1 MTITKEAYVDL
12 QEKYGKVI
20 KLIKEVD
27 PEETPYVSKYLAK
40 QELISMKAS
49 IEELLRKTTDNKSK
63 EHLKLV
69 GMYDSSLI
77 HTVFIINIFTA
88 MLGAVYY
95 YLGSISVD
103 VEELSNARK
112 FLDKCKEIIEP
123 YKQTPE
129 VVQIAQLMY
138 NQLAILTA
146 ENEPQDALTHITE
159 AKNVYENFK
168 TTHELAVDVSDLFV
182 ANIEGYDVEKAI
194 HNYEKNY
201 TLTLYYLA
209 QIYGVLKDSVK
220 SSVYCHVTLQRQL
233 EYDDY
238 DPIDWA
244 LNSATLSQ
252 VFMGKNGF
260 KQARHHL
267 AASSYILDRYG
278 EKLNQLTE
286 YNEEND
292 AKIENFK
299 HRSADIARCW
309 AKYGLLLLSVSK
321 ERLLKSTDDI
331 NKNESLSTDMS
342 KLELNSDDAG
352 LHVEDLSHLNFPTL
366 DLADYEAQITDQF
379 LLTMQDA
386 RKVFA
391 NVQKW
396 LNKAH
401 EYYTINNLASDY
413 IEIIQDKSQMYA
425 NLVFF
430 EDNPE
435 NQAKLHKRR
444 VDILEGVLKEINPTY
459 YLQYCRQ
466 IWFELAQIYTD
477 ILDIKIDKLQQSKD
491 RPSPHALQ
499 KINTLVDKSIHH
511 YTNFINCFKSP
522 STNELPKTIMEDFEK
537 PFLQAYFH
545 IGALYSRYIVLDKE
559 VKIKHDELSLQ
570 AYKKV
575 VEYCQT
581 NPRAVDAIPQ
591 EWPICKQMVELLPL
605 RIAKTSHDLT

>member
-12 QEKYGKVI
+12 QEKYDKVM

-27 PEETPYVSKYLAK
+27 PETTPYASKYLAK
-40 QELISMKAS
+40 RELLSMKARLDD
-49 IEELLRKTTDNKSK
+49 LLRKSTNESTSK
-63 EHLKLV
+63 EHVKLT
-69 GMYDSSLI
+69 GMLLLFYTFYIL
-77 HTVFIINIFTA
+77 VIILG

-103 VEELSNARK
+103 VEELVNARK
-112 FLDKCKEIIEP
+112 FLDKCREVIEP
-123 YKQTPE
+123 YKNTTE
-129 VVQIAQLMY
+129 VVQVAQMMF

-146 ENEPQDALTHITE
+146 KNQPQDALIDITQ
-159 AKNVYENFK
+159 AKSIYEDFK
-168 TTHELAVDVSDLFV
+168 TTHEVPVDVSDLFV

-194 HNYEKNY
+194 RNYEKNY

-209 QIYGVLKDSVK
+209 QIYGALKDALK

-252 VFMGKNGF
+252 FFMEKNGF

-267 AASSYILDRYG
+267 AASSFILDKYRD
-278 EKLNQLTE
+278 ELNRVTE
-286 YNEEND
+286 HNEEND
-292 AKIENFK
+292 SKLENFK
-299 HRSADIARCW
+299 HRYADVARCW

-321 ERLLKSTDDI
+321 ERLLKNTDDL
-331 NKNESLSTDMS
+331 NKNESLSTDLLQMES
-342 KLELNSDDAG
+342 T
-352 LHVEDLSHLNFPTL
+352 LHVEELSRLDFPTL
-366 DLADYEAQITDQF
+366 DLGSYESQITDQF
-379 LLTMQDA
+379 VLTMQDA

-391 NVQKW
+391 NIQDW

-413 IEIIQDKSQMYA
+413 IEILQDKSQMYA
-425 NLVFF
+425 NLAFF
-430 EDNPE
+430 EENPE

-444 VDILEGVLKEINPTY
+444 ADLLETVLKDINPTY

-477 ILDIKIDKLQQSKD
+477 ILDIKIDKVQQSKD

-499 KINTLVDKSIHH
+499 KINTLVDKSIQH
-511 YTNFINCFKSP
+511 YTNFINSFKSL
-522 STNELPKTIMEDFEK
+522 STNELPQTISEDFEK
-537 PFLQAYFH
+537 PFLQAYFN
-545 IGALYSRYIVLDKE
+545 IAALYSRYIVLDKQ
-559 VKIKHDELSLQ
+559 VKLQNDELSLQ

-575 VEYCQT
+575 VDYCQINT
-581 NPRAVDAIPQ
+581 KAADFIPQ
-591 EWPICKQMVELLPL
+591 ELPICKQMVELLPL
-605 RIAKTSHDLT
+605 RIAKTIRDIN